1 MLFCSEGACSGE
13 AHSGVTGAGKG
24 SVTLRWRKRLD
35 NGVRRVPAPS
45 AAPVPTDRAAGA
57 FAVFSF
63 PCHPL
68 QLDRS

>member
-1 MLFCSEGACSGE
+1 MSFCSEGPCSGE
-13 AHSGVTGAGKG
+13 ALSGATGAGKG
-24 SVTLRWRKRLD
+24 PVTLRWRKRLD

-45 AAPVPTDRAAGA
+45 AAPVPTDRAAGP

-63 PCHPL
+63 PRHPL